1 VCFCRLDEFL
11 VKDQKKLQH
20 KHKMCEFLVLV
31 EKKKKERAAETKT
44 LTHKERTTITRVH
57 MHTTIA
63 QYKILLPFL
72 LLLLLLRKTTY
83 TTTAIFI

>member
-1 VCFCRLDEFL
+1 
-11 VKDQKKLQH
+11 
-20 KHKMCEFLVLV
+20 V

-44 LTHKERTTITRVH
+44 LAHKERTTITRVH

-72 LLLLLLRKTTY
+72 LLILLLRKTTY

>member
-1 VCFCRLDEFL
+1 
-11 VKDQKKLQH
+11 
-20 KHKMCEFLVLV
+20 V

-44 LTHKERTTITRVH
+44 LAHKERTTITRVH

-72 LLLLLLRKTTY
+72 LLLLLLLLRKTTY
-83 TTTAIFI
+83 TTTAIFIYVILSRAPSD

>member
-1 VCFCRLDEFL
+1 
-11 VKDQKKLQH
+11 
-20 KHKMCEFLVLV
+20 M

-44 LTHKERTTITRVH
+44 LAHKERTTIARVH

-72 LLLLLLRKTTY
+72 LLLLLRKTTY
-83 TTTAIFI
+83 TTTAIFILTLFSRERRAIEN